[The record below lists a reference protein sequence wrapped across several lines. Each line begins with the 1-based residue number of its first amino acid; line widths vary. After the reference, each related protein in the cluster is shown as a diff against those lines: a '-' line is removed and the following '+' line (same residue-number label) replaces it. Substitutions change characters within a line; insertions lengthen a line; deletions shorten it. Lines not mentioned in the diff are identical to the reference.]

1 MALFIVMYVIFLEG
15 GQTRTLGS
23 EPPSSS
29 EILGIQTNLL
39 DSSSALSCFFSF
51 CITLLYIASVRE
63 GVQYLS
69 ANNNLITAEL
79 VHNPDRVMEQSAL
92 PELRLRLYVNFIR
105 TIALEDPSLMVSH
118 RRSKSPLAQR
128 Q

>member
-1 MALFIVMYVIFLEG
+1 
-15 GQTRTLGS
+15 
-23 EPPSSS
+23 
-29 EILGIQTNLL
+29 
-39 DSSSALSCFFSF
+39 
-51 CITLLYIASVRE
+51 
-63 GVQYLS
+63 
-69 ANNNLITAEL
+69 
-79 VHNPDRVMEQSAL
+79 MEQSAL